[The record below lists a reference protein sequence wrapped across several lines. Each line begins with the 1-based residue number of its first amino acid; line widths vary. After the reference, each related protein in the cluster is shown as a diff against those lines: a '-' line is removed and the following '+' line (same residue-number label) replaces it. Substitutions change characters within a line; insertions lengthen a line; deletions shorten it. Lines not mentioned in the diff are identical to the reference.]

1 MFRGGRMEAARV
13 RREGHQRLRAEKTPD
28 HSGPL
33 SARTK
38 RPLEQPRD
46 IEGAQKEGPRPITRR
61 V

>member
-1 MFRGGRMEAARV
+1 MEAARV